1 MALEAGDKAPAFS
14 GTDQNGNKISLKDFA
29 GKKLIL
35 FIYPEDDTP
44 TCTAT
49 ACNLRDNFGALKKK
63 GFQIVGLS
71 ADDQDSHKR
80 YADKFS
86 LSFPLIADTSKKI
99 LNDYEAWGEKNLYGH
114 IYIGIIRK
122 TYIIDEDG
130 IILKIIKK
138 VRAEDHTQQIL
149 ESLEK

>member
-49 ACNLRDNFGALKKK
+49 ACNLRDNFGELKKK

-114 IYIGIIRK
+114 KFIGIIRK
-122 TYIIDEDG
+122 TYIIDEQG
-130 IILKIIKK
+130 VILKIIKK
-138 VRAEDHTQQIL
+138 VRADDHTQQIL

>member
-1 MALEAGDKAPAFS
+1 MALEAGDKAPVFA

-49 ACNLRDNFGALKKK
+49 ACNLRDNFGELKKK

-122 TYIIDEDG
+122 TYIIDEEG
-130 IILKIIKK
+130 VILKIIKK

>member
-1 MALEAGDKAPAFS
+1 MALETGDKAPNFN
-14 GTDQNGNKISLKDFA
+14 GKDQNGNKISLSDFK

-49 ACNLRDNFGALKKK
+49 ACNLRDNFGELQKK
-63 GFQIVGLS
+63 GFAIVGLS
-71 ADDQDSHKR
+71 ADDEDSHKR

-86 LSFPLIADTSKKI
+86 LRFPLIADTSKKI

-122 TYIIDEDG
+122 TYIIDEHG
-130 IILKIIKK
+130 VILKIIKK
-138 VRAEDHTQQIL
+138 VRAEEHSQQIL
-149 ESLEK
+149 EALEK